1 MALSFNLNLSQS
13 NTASNNNMESRKV
26 FRIIRILIYLIIIAV
41 VPGLVMRGEDGNL
54 LVRVAMMAILA
65 ALFFGAEWLVARLTG
80 RN

>member
-1 MALSFNLNLSQS
+1 MQG
-13 NTASNNNMESRKV
+13 RKV

-54 LVRVAMMAILA
+54 LVRVAMMAIMAVL
-65 ALFFGAEWLVARLTG
+65 LFGAEWLVARLTG

>member
-1 MALSFNLNLSQS
+1 MD
-13 NTASNNNMESRKV
+13 SRKV
-26 FRIIRILIYLIIIAV
+26 FRIIRIIIYLIIIAV

-54 LVRVAMMAILA
+54 LVRVFIMAILA

>member
-1 MALSFNLNLSQS
+1 MQG
-13 NTASNNNMESRKV
+13 RKV
-26 FRIIRILIYLIIIAV
+26 FRIIRILIYLTVIAV
-41 VPGLVMRGEDGNL
+41 VPGLVMRGEYGNL

>member
-1 MALSFNLNLSQS
+1 MQG
-13 NTASNNNMESRKV
+13 RKV
-26 FRIIRILIYLIIIAV
+26 FRIIRILIYLTVIAV

-65 ALFFGAEWLVARLTG
+65 ALFFGAEWLVARLAG